1 MSKCIRCH
9 REGCQ
14 AWLPH
19 DDETIKD
26 LPSQR
31 RECDSATMVW
41 AHKADELLAKI
52 RDSCEYSVKCGR
64 MVDSDDEN
72 NAYGRGMF
80 NVAYGIL
87 KMLDEE
93 KQYDL
98 FRTATHRAE
107 AAEEKIAKVLKYIND
122 TDSYAD
128 DVESETILNILD
140 GKEKQ

>member
-1 MSKCIRCH
+1 
-9 REGCQ
+9 
-14 AWLPH
+14 
-19 DDETIKD
+19 
-26 LPSQR
+26 
-31 RECDSATMVW
+31 
-41 AHKADELLAKI
+41 
-52 RDSCEYSVKCGR
+52 